1 MGGNETYAD
10 VTEIEFDED
19 GRIIRDASGI
29 IEYDEYGNIIRSGN
43 NVVGIE
49 YINEYALPGEL
60 R

>member
-1 MGGNETYAD
+1 M
-10 VTEIEFDED
+10 TEIEFDED